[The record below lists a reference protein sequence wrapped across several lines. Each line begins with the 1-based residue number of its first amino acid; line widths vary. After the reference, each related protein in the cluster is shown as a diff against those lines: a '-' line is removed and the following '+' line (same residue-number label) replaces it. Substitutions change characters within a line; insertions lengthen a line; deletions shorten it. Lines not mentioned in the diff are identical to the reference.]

1 MVCTAT
7 EVELEDEYDDH
18 SDGQEVEFEGAVNMD
33 AVDLADCPAG
43 ADFLIDMICIDW
55 DSVTEWDDG
64 LSDSSDLAS
73 GRRVEVEG
81 YFDNDLLIAD
91 EIKGRGNRVEILS
104 TASLPSSAD
113 FDLLFGAIVVTTNAS
128 TEIDPAVGTITNGEG
143 LQIEGIRTGLNTVIA
158 FKIEAETVDADAH
171 KLQAEV
177 DENGADP
184 ATNTI
189 TVMGVTAL
197 ADADTELEVDDVQ
210 IAPGN
215 GLTTETEIDD
225 FLGQIDDDNI
235 ISLTNGPRDKVEV
248 QIDTTSGDGSIGN
261 PYPANEIELEEEDD

>member
-1 MVCTAT
+1 
-7 EVELEDEYDDH
+7 
-18 SDGQEVEFEGAVNMD
+18 MD
-33 AVDLADCPAG
+33 AADLAACPAG
-43 ADFLIDMICIDW
+43 ADFLIDMTCIDW
-55 DSVTEWDDG
+55 DFVMEWEDG
-64 LSDSSDLAS
+64 LTGSSDLTS
-73 GRRVEVEG
+73 GQRVEVEG

-128 TEIDPAVGTITNGEG
+128 TEIDPAVGIITHGEG
-143 LQIEGIRTGLNTVIA
+143 LKVEGIRTGLNTVLAI
-158 FKIEAETVDADAH
+158 KIEAETVDPDAH

-197 ADADTELEVDDVQ
+197 AGANTELEVDDVLV
-210 IAPGN
+210 APGD
-215 GLTTETEIDD
+215 GLTTEMEIDN
-225 FLGQIDDDNI
+225 FLAQVDDDDI

-248 QIDTTSGDGSIGN
+248 QIDTTSGDGSSGN